1 MSVFRVIGH
10 GFVISICSTSLYLLL
25 IWLLGDISEVRGS
38 IFAIVL
44 GSFIGGSIRGI
55 VKERNRNKRNRIPK
69 TK

>member
-1 MSVFRVIGH
+1 MSVFRVLGH

-25 IWLLGDISEVRGS
+25 IWLIGDVSEDRNP
-38 IFAIVL
+38 IFAIVI

-55 VKERNRNKRNRIPK
+55 VKERSRYKRNRTPK